1 MKILYLTFYFEP
13 DLCAGSFRNTTLVKE
28 ISRMVDS
35 GDSIHVITTMPNR
48 YKSFSEE
55 ALSYQIEGNI
65 EINRIKLSGHKSG
78 FFDQGLA
85 YRAYFFNVLRLI
97 KNRDYD
103 LVFASSS
110 RLLTATTGSMVSRIK
125 RIPLYL
131 DIRDIFVD
139 TLQDVIKNRIVKSPL
154 IFLLRRLENFTFS
167 RAKHINLISGGFE
180 DYFKKYTDTKYSFFP
195 NGIDDEFLDA
205 VVENTPINDPFIIT
219 YAGNIGEGQGLEKII
234 PQAAKILGPRYRFIV
249 IGDGGRRK
257 VFEETL
263 DSQGITNVELWP
275 PTSRSELIEYYNKS
289 HFLFLHLNNYKAFE
303 KVLPSKIFE
312 YGALNK
318 PIIAGVG
325 GYAAD
330 FVKNNLSNYI
340 LFSPGNVNDM
350 VTQLENY
357 TYQSGVRTQFRT
369 NFSRKAINLQ
379 MAKSI
384 LEYC

>member
-13 DLCAGSFRNTTLVKE
+13 DLSAGSFRNTTLVKE
-28 ISRMVDS
+28 ISRMVGS

-48 YKSFSEE
+48 YKSFSKE
-55 ALSYQIEGNI
+55 ALSYQTEGNI

-78 FFDQGLA
+78 FFDQGLT
-85 YRAYFFNVLRLI
+85 YRTYFFNVLRLI

-110 RLLTATTGSMVSRIK
+110 RLLTATTGSIVSRIK

-205 VVENTPINDPFIIT
+205 VVENTPINDPLIIT

-257 VFEETL
+257 VLEDTL
-263 DSQGITNVELWP
+263 VSEGITNVELRS
-275 PTSRSELIEYYNKS
+275 PTNRCGLIEYYNKS

-318 PIIAGVG
+318 PVIAGVG

-330 FVKNNLSNYI
+330 FVKKNLSNYI

-350 VTQLENY
+350 VTQIENY
-357 TYQSGVRTQFRT
+357 TYQSGVRTEFRT

-384 LEYC
+384 IEYC

>member
-263 DSQGITNVELWP
+263 DSQGITNVELRP
-275 PTSRSELIEYYNKS
+275 PTNRSELIEYYNKS